1 MGWLGP
7 DTFDNDRA
15 LNYLSDVK
23 QSIWAKI
30 EGLQEYPDL
39 ADPDEPHSDE
49 IVAAV
54 ELLAILCEHTPCT
67 PPATAVV
74 EKCRDNFVEFWYSA
88 MRQWI
93 DSDDTAKPNAAYV
106 EQRRDAIERTFDRL
120 LAQCRKADEEGI
132 ERE

>member
-15 LNYLSDVK
+15 LNYLSDVTHP
-23 QSIWAKI
+23 IWAKV

-54 ELLAILCEHTPCT
+54 ELLAILCEHTPT
-67 PPATAVV
+67 MPPATRRV
-74 EKCRDNFVEFWYSA
+74 EACRDNFLRFWYAA
-88 MRQWI
+88 MREWI
-93 DSDDTAKPNAAYV
+93 DGDDTAKPDPNYV
-106 EQRRDAIERTFDRL
+106 EQRRAAIERTFDRL
-120 LAQCRKADEEGI
+120 LAQCRRADEDGLS
-132 ERE
+132 RG